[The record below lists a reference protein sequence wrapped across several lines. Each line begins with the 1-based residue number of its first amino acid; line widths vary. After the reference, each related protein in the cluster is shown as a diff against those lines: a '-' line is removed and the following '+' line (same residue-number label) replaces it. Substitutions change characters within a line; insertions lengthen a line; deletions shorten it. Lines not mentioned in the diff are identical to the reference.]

1 MINYLDKQD
10 LMEEMTDEVT
20 LVDFFANWCGPCK
33 MLGEELEEMKDVKI
47 IKIDTDTH
55 EDLAREHGVMSIPYV
70 EIYKNKE
77 LVTKFIGFKTKDEI
91 EEILRTCKI
100 LFTYYIIK
108 LHLISA
114 QYCYCGLFT
123 Y

>member
-1 MINYLDKQD
+1 MISYLDKQD

-33 MLGEELEEMKDVKI
+33 MLGEELEEMKAVKI
-47 IKIDTDTH
+47 IKIDTDTQA
-55 EDLAREHGVMSIPYV
+55 DLAREHGVMSIPYV

-91 EEILRTCKI
+91 EEILKN
-100 LFTYYIIK
+100 L
-108 LHLISA
+108 
-114 QYCYCGLFT
+114 
-123 Y
+123 

>member
-1 MINYLDKQD
+1 MISYLDKQD

-55 EDLAREHGVMSIPYV
+55 EGLAREHGVMSIPYV

-91 EEILRTCKI
+91 EEILKN
-100 LFTYYIIK
+100 L
-108 LHLISA
+108 
-114 QYCYCGLFT
+114 
-123 Y
+123 

>member
-1 MINYLDKQD
+1 MISYLDKQD

-55 EDLAREHGVMSIPYV
+55 SI
-70 EIYKNKE
+70 
-77 LVTKFIGFKTKDEI
+77 
-91 EEILRTCKI
+91 R
-100 LFTYYIIK
+100 
-108 LHLISA
+108 
-114 QYCYCGLFT
+114 
-123 Y
+123 

>member
-1 MINYLDKQD
+1 MISYLDKQN
-10 LMEEMTDEVT
+10 LMDEMTDEVI

-91 EEILRTCKI
+91 EEILKN
-100 LFTYYIIK
+100 L
-108 LHLISA
+108 
-114 QYCYCGLFT
+114 
-123 Y
+123 